1 MRRWIAPL
9 SLSLLI
15 STQAHA
21 YVDID
26 EAVDQIG
33 NGVMILDVRTDDQYS
48 AGHINNALQV
58 DISLRPLSS
67 SDTDARGLAYQLAK
81 AIQNKAQVVVLY
93 SDTDQNANKAEA
105 ALKKAG
111 FLGIINGGNYLDL
124 NSALFR
130 LCQKDSFYC

>member
-9 SLSLLI
+9 ALLI
-15 STQAHA
+15 STHANA

-33 NGVMILDVRTDDQYS
+33 NGVVILDVRNDDQFS

-58 DISLRPLSS
+58 DITLRPLSS
-67 SDTDARGLAYQLAK
+67 DDTDARILAYQLAK
-81 AIQNKAQVVVLY
+81 VIQDKSQVVVMY
-93 SDTDQNANKAEA
+93 SDTDENANKSEA

-111 FLGIINGGNYLDL
+111 FLRIVNGGNYMDL

>member
-9 SLSLLI
+9 VLLM
-15 STQAHA
+15 SAHANA

-33 NGVMILDVRTDDQYS
+33 NGVVILDVRNNDQFA

-58 DISLRPLSS
+58 SIALRPLSS

-81 AIQNKAQVVVLY
+81 VIQNKSQVVVMY
-93 SDTDQNANKAEA
+93 SDTDANANKAEA

-111 FLGIINGGNYLDL
+111 FLSIVNGGNYMDL

-130 LCQKDSFYC
+130 LCQKDNFYC

>member
-1 MRRWIAPL
+1 M
-9 SLSLLI
+9 S
-15 STQAHA
+15 AHANA

-33 NGVMILDVRTDDQYS
+33 NGVVILDVRNYDQFA

-58 DISLRPLSS
+58 DIALRPLSS

-81 AIQNKAQVVVLY
+81 VIQNKSQVVVMY
-93 SDTDQNANKAEA
+93 SDTDANADKAEA

-111 FLGIINGGNYLDL
+111 FLSIVNGGNYMDL

-130 LCQKDSFYC
+130 LCQKDNFYC

>member
-9 SLSLLI
+9 VLLI
-15 STQAHA
+15 STHANA

-33 NGVMILDVRTDDQYS
+33 NGVVILDARNNDQFA

-58 DISLRPLSS
+58 DITLRPLSS
-67 SDTDARGLAYQLAK
+67 DDTDARGLAYQLAK
-81 AIQNKAQVVVLY
+81 VIQNKSQVVVMY
-93 SDTDQNANKAEA
+93 SDTDANANKAET

-111 FLGIINGGNYLDL
+111 FLSIVNGGNYMDL

>member
-1 MRRWIAPL
+1 MRRWIAPF

-58 DISLRPLSS
+58 DMSLRPLSS
-67 SDTDARGLAYQLAK
+67 SDTDARGLAYQLGK

-93 SDTDQNANKAEA
+93 SDTDANANKAEA

-111 FLGIINGGNYLDL
+111 FLAIVNGGNYMDL

>member
-9 SLSLLI
+9 VLLM
-15 STQAHA
+15 SAHANA

-33 NGVMILDVRTDDQYS
+33 NGVVILDVRNYDQFA

-58 DISLRPLSS
+58 DIALRPLSS

-81 AIQNKAQVVVLY
+81 VIQNKSQVVVMY
-93 SDTDQNANKAEA
+93 SDTDANADKAEA

-111 FLGIINGGNYLDL
+111 FLSIVNGGNYMDL

-130 LCQKDSFYC
+130 LCQKDNFYC

>member
-9 SLSLLI
+9 VLLM
-15 STQAHA
+15 SAHANA

-33 NGVMILDVRTDDQYS
+33 NGVVILDVRNNDQFA

-58 DISLRPLSS
+58 DIALRPLSS

-81 AIQNKAQVVVLY
+81 VIQNKSQVVVMY
-93 SDTDQNANKAEA
+93 SDTDANANKAEA

-111 FLGIINGGNYLDL
+111 FLSIVNGGNYMDL

-130 LCQKDSFYC
+130 LCQKDNFYC

>member
-9 SLSLLI
+9 VLLM
-15 STQAHA
+15 SAHANA

-33 NGVMILDVRTDDQYS
+33 NGVVILDVRNDDQFA

-58 DISLRPLSS
+58 DIALRPLSS

-81 AIQNKAQVVVLY
+81 VIQNKSQVVVMY
-93 SDTDQNANKAEA
+93 SDTDANANKAEA

-111 FLGIINGGNYLDL
+111 FLSIVNGGNYMDL

-130 LCQKDSFYC
+130 LCQKDNFY

>member
-9 SLSLLI
+9 VLLM
-15 STQAHA
+15 SAHA
-21 YVDID
+21 NAFVDID

-33 NGVMILDVRTDDQYS
+33 NGVVILDVRNDDQFA

-58 DISLRPLSS
+58 SIALRPLSS

-81 AIQNKAQVVVLY
+81 VIQNKSQVVVMY
-93 SDTDQNANKAEA
+93 SDTDANANKAEA

-111 FLGIINGGNYLDL
+111 FLSIVNGGNYMDL

-130 LCQKDSFYC
+130 LCQKDNFYC